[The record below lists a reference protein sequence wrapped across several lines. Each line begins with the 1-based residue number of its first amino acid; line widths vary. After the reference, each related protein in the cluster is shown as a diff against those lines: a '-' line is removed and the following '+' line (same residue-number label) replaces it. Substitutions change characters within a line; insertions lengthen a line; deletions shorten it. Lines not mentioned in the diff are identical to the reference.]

1 MSWEHAAALPLAG
14 LTAYRAIVHAL
25 HVTADDVLLV
35 HGAAGGVGSLA
46 VQIALARGATVIGS
60 AAQANAEYLA
70 SLGAHPV
77 TYEQDL
83 ADQIRPLAPRGL
95 DAVFDTVGRGALAS
109 TATLGHGETR
119 LASIVQF
126 DYPGTIP
133 VFARLETADLQAV
146 SELADAGRLTPR
158 IAATFDLTEAA
169 EAHRLAASG
178 TAAGR
183 IILAPGS

>member
-1 MSWEHAAALPLAG
+1 MSDG
-14 LTAYRAIVHAL
+14 DIVL
-25 HVTADDVLLV
+25 I

-60 AAQANAEYLA
+60 AAQTNAEYLA

-77 TYEQDL
+77 TYQQDL
-83 ADQIRPLAPRGL
+83 ADQIRSLAPGGV

-109 TATLGHGETR
+109 TAALGHGETR

-133 VFARLETADLQAV
+133 VFARLDPADLRVV
-146 SELADAGRLTPR
+146 SHLADSGRLTPR
-158 IAATFDLTEAA
+158 IAATFDLADAA
-169 EAHRLAASG
+169 EAHRLAETGS
-178 TAAGR
+178 AAGR
-183 IILAPGS
+183 IILTPPAAA